1 MPETNSAAASMFDEE
16 NLKWLLWP
24 AAGITLVYSL
34 LASAAW
40 LSIGVVGGGAVWLSP
55 MQAIRALGA
64 VVEGGRIDVW
74 ILRNTTATAVAAPGW
89 FWMILVLV
97 ATMASVGGLTAW
109 HGTKAARS
117 GDPSSPERKK
127 ARDDKKETKTQRK
140 AIADTVAR
148 KWPIPP
154 PYDPATN
161 GGPGVLLGTAGT
173 ITSKLC
179 VAKYGTPVMVIGPTG
194 SGKTRG
200 VIGPNVANWPGPVVS
215 TSVKLDDA
223 LLTLPHRVDRGAVTG
238 FDPGGRLWDAMKT
251 VGITPVVWDPVRLL
265 QLSPDFEADA
275 LLLSTF
281 LMSQTSARG
290 SGPQDIWATLARHTM
305 HRLLI
310 IAVEL
315 GADLEELLGWV
326 LSPKDQ
332 VVTPL
337 KKVVDMLPPLTQKHL
352 GKMNQLVQRDGKIFD
367 SIAIT
372 MEEVSDSLD
381 FTARNPDAPLV
392 PTRITTDGGAG
403 TLYLVADH
411 LTQESHRPLFA
422 ACLRHLFHATET
434 HTNNAQRLNMVLRA
448 ERDGAKALSKAL
460 QELYGDQ
467 ADISD
472 PLLQLKA
479 EAKASDGPVQPTRP
493 LFALDELPNL
503 APLPDFPAIVST
515 IRTRAQVITGIQEAS
530 QLETKWGR
538 DGDAL
543 LANHPTRMQF
553 GGSGAAL
560 SMAQAAQVTGLAEAD
575 AADMRMLKRGKV
587 RVTTGSA
594 ITFDLDVVKTDKWID
609 PKRTPDLD
617 AAVRDVIGELVER
630 ATAARERVLAERAER
645 DRKPAAQ
652 DPQDTTSSEPDADA
666 VSGAGVIGRLT
677 ASPAAA
683 NRSHEPQ
690 RSTAPAPDSGGGV
703 IERLVAQRPGSH
715 PPQREA
721 RRTGRSKAITAAAE
735 PSRAVVELFDRPA
748 DDEPAPAQRAGAA
761 ARVRNAGQRMRR
773 SGRAGAATAEPKG
786 AAARVAASSSRI
798 REGHPGP
805 GRSRPTPT
813 PEYESPAHPP
823 PPAAHSEDTADD
835 IEHPHEDTTDGDD
848 GAINA
853 DADVDSEASGSS
865 GAAIAAVD
873 VGSGPATDPSAEEMM
888 RVAMHTLSELTLP
901 GDQPDDRDVALVA
914 EWAEL
919 PENAVRD
926 AWHAQRGPQGRSLL

>member
-1 MPETNSAAASMFDEE
+1 MAETNSATATMFDDE

-34 LASAAW
+34 LASATW
-40 LSIGVVGGGAVWLSP
+40 LSTGVVGGGAVWLSP
-55 MQAIRALGA
+55 MQALQALGA
-64 VVEGGRIDVW
+64 VVGGSRVDVW
-74 ILRNTTATAVAAPGW
+74 ILQNTKATAVAAPGW
-89 FWMILVLV
+89 FWMILLGV

-117 GDPSSPERKK
+117 GDPNSPERKK
-127 ARDDKKETKTQRK
+127 ARDEKKETKTQRK
-140 AIADTVAR
+140 AIADTIER

-161 GGPGVLLGTAGT
+161 GGPGVLLGTTGT
-173 ITSKLC
+173 ITTKLS
-179 VAKYGTPVMVIGPTG
+179 VAKYGTPVMVMGPTG

-215 TSVKLDDA
+215 TSVRLDDA
-223 LLTLPHRVDRGAVTG
+223 LLTLPHRLDRGAVTG
-238 FDPGGRLWDAMKT
+238 FDPGGRLWDAMTT

-290 SGPQDIWATLARHTM
+290 SGPQDIWATLARQTM

-337 KKVVDMLPPLTQKHL
+337 KKIADTLPPLTQKHL

-367 SIAIT
+367 SIAVT

-392 PTRITTDGGAG
+392 PMRITTDGGAG

-434 HTNNAQRLNMVLRA
+434 HTNNAQRLNMLMTA
-448 ERDGAKALSKAL
+448 ERNNAQALTD
-460 QELYGDQ
+460 ELNKMYDAQPGVGDQ
-467 ADISD
+467 DD
-472 PLLQLKA
+472 PLLQFRA
-479 EAKASDGPVQPTRP
+479 EAKTIDGPAQPTRP
-493 LFALDELPNL
+493 LFALDELANL
-503 APLPDFPAIVST
+503 APLPDFPGIVST

-543 LANHPTRMQF
+543 LANHPTRLQF
-553 GGSGAAL
+553 GGSGDAR
-560 SMAQAAQVTGLAEAD
+560 SMAQAAQVTGLSEAD

-617 AAVRDVIGELVER
+617 EAVLAVIDEMVER
-630 ATAARERVLAERAER
+630 AAAQRERLLAEREGR
-645 DRKPAAQ
+645 STAAASRA
-652 DPQDTTSSEPDADA
+652 PQDDSRHEPADDADTA
-666 VSGAGVIGRLT
+666 ADVVGRLT
-677 ASPAAA
+677 AAASKTNNHEQTRQAPTTGA
-683 NRSHEPQ
+683 NVE
-690 RSTAPAPDSGGGV
+690 GGV
-703 IERLVAQRPGSH
+703 IERLAARRPAQR
-715 PPQREA
+715 Q
-721 RRTGRSKAITAAAE
+721 GRSAEHGYAINAAAE
-735 PSRAVVELFDRPA
+735 ASRPVVELFDPLA
-748 DDEPAPAQRAGAA
+748 EHEAAPAHEAGAA
-761 ARVRNAGQRMRR
+761 ARVRNAGRRMRR
-773 SGRAGAATAEPKG
+773 SGRAGPPAGEPKG
-786 AAARVAASSSRI
+786 PAARVAASSSRI
-798 REGHPGP
+798 REAHPGP
-805 GRSRPTPT
+805 GRSRPTR
-813 PEYESPAHPP
+813 SPVIEAPAEP
-823 PPAAHSEDTADD
+823 PPAAPQEDT
-835 IEHPHEDTTDGDD
+835 DTAGDVD
-848 GAINA
+848 TAPGGSGT
-853 DADVDSEASGSS
+853 ADVESDTEPEGSS
-865 GAAIAAVD
+865 GGETGVADIGYDLA
-873 VGSGPATDPSAEEMM
+873 GDPSAEELM
-888 RVAMHTLSELTLP
+888 RVAIHTLSELTMP
-901 GDQPDDRDVALVA
+901 GDEPDDRDVALVA

-919 PENAVRD
+919 AEDAVRD
-926 AWHAQRGPQGRSLL
+926 AWDARRVTDGRSLL